1 MDSHPTTFVIPTYR
15 LRDVGETI
23 ERYDD
28 NFWRNGH
35 STRLIVF
42 DDSSQATHDKYFPV
56 LERTKTHNELYY
68 VGPKEKAE
76 FVRTLVQRLGGRK
89 HESVV
94 KNLFRPSYGGNRNC
108 TLMYTLGGFMVSAD
122 DDMRPDALIENSI
135 ESLGEREIS
144 RGKLVKSASGGFT
157 RRSFDILRAFGDVLG
172 RRVKQ
177 IPENY
182 ATGEYLVDTAMDLE
196 TNATKG
202 IMRENSLFLEKGE
215 VLQNAVV
222 KIAQTFRT
230 GTNDIDA
237 IDFVDLFLQDA
248 AAINLEDLNDLYVLV
263 NFRPVVTNKNWRM
276 DCGVAAYDNRH
287 GLPPFFPT
295 RLRFEDYIYR
305 LWIQREGMVA
315 AHVDAVQNH
324 TKSNYMRN
332 PPAAEVF
339 NEEVCNLIKR
349 KLKASPYVIDEL
361 TARFEYGGE
370 VESSDAA
377 EILERVTS
385 LHHRVL
391 DTASTERN
399 SERQKSLL
407 TFAENLER
415 AFYGFEGDF
424 FQQNVSR
431 IVDDVVSQ
439 IQGALELWPTLVE
452 ICYFQRHTKDL
463 PKVKVNN
470 VHLGSG

>member
-1 MDSHPTTFVIPTYR
+1 MAAFYR
-15 LRDVGETI
+15 TRGLLPPAGLEEETVAATARFFD
-23 ERYDD
+23 EALLVSAHASVAPYSLGDAHLLQRATEEVVQYLLD
-28 NFWRNGH
+28 RRLLGHRRRTLELGCGNG
-35 STRLIVF
+35 
-42 DDSSQATHDKYFPV
+42 HDKYSPL
-56 LERTKTHNELYY
+56 LERTRTHNELYY
-68 VGPKEKAE
+68 VGPREKAE
-76 FVRTLVQRLGGRK
+76 FVRMLVQRLGGRK

-122 DDMRPDALIENSI
+122 DDMRPDALIENSV
-135 ESLGEREIS
+135 ESLAEREIS
-144 RGKLVKSASGGFT
+144 RGKLVKSAGGGFT

-172 RRVKQ
+172 KKVTQ

-202 IMRENSLFLEKGE
+202 IMRENSLFLERGE
-215 VLQNAVV
+215 VSSSAVV

-237 IDFVDLFLQDA
+237 IDFVDLFLQDDA
-248 AAINLEDLNDLYVLV
+248 AVHLEDLNDLYVLV
-263 NFRPVVTNKNWRM
+263 NFRPAVTNKNWRM

-324 TKSNYMRN
+324 MKSNYMRN

-339 NEEVCNLIKR
+339 NEEVCNLI
-349 KLKASPYVIDEL
+349 
-361 TARFEYGGE
+361 
-370 VESSDAA
+370 
-377 EILERVTS
+377 
-385 LHHRVL
+385 
-391 DTASTERN
+391 N
-399 SERQKSLL
+399 
-407 TFAENLER
+407 
-415 AFYGFEGDF
+415 
-424 FQQNVSR
+424 R
-431 IVDDVVSQ
+431 IVDDVVSE

-463 PKVKVNN
+463 PKVKVAN